1 MWLEFLA
8 AFGTKPLCAVCIRQQ
23 RNVSLWT
30 EFVTYLSSFTAFF
43 FLLGLPQLIV
53 FFVVYACSVHSQ
65 NQQKSS
71 FFPLLNIHMYSMYK
85 TGQTNICS
93 REWDHVCVVLVVIS
107 VLFRCFFYVVF
118 AHSAHIHNGYST
130 LHLAKPSKMEY
141 TSWMRASASAHRTKL
156 QVEMCVFLKIKWIC
170 AQHFV
175 ACVGT
180 MQALVFIYCKFWS
193 CRHSK

>member
-1 MWLEFLA
+1 MTRI
-8 AFGTKPLCAVCIRQQ
+8 FGGIRHKAPLCCVYSTAKERIAMNGIRYIPI
-23 RNVSLWT
+23 
-30 EFVTYLSSFTAFF
+30 FIYFIF

-71 FFPLLNIHMYSMYK
+71 FFPLPNIHMYSMYK

-175 ACVGT
+175 TCVGT